1 MEKIKKYFKPIIYFY
16 AILLSYL
23 IIITTLNYFNLIEYK
38 TVSIISFIATII
50 LFVMIGFMIALK
62 SDKKGY
68 INGLI
73 IGGFNIVLFLFLA
86 LILGTHPKINIGIY
100 FLILLLSS
108 TIGGMFGIN
117 YKNKTLYY
125 NL

>member
-1 MEKIKKYFKPIIYFY
+1 MGKIKNYLRGIVYFY
-16 AILLSYL
+16 VLLIIYL
-23 IIITTLNYFNLIEYK
+23 IIITTLNYFNVFSYQTI
-38 TVSIISFIATII
+38 SIINFISMII
-50 LFVMIGFMIALK
+50 LFMVIGFSIAIK
-62 SDKKGY
+62 SQKKGY

-86 LILGTHPKINIGIY
+86 FVLGDAPKLTAGIY

-117 YKNKTLYY
+117 YKTKKMIGY
-125 NL
+125 

>member
-1 MEKIKKYFKPIIYFY
+1 MEKIKRYIKPIIYFY
-16 AILLSYL
+16 VTLLSYL
-23 IIITTLNYFNLIEYK
+23 IVITILNYFNVISYK
-38 TVSIISFIATII
+38 SVSLISFIVII
-50 LFVMIGFMIALK
+50 LLFMMVGFMAALK
-62 SDKKGY
+62 SNKKGY

-86 LILGTHPKINIGIY
+86 FILGTHPKLNILIY

-117 YKNKTLYY
+117 YKNKE
-125 NL
+125 

>member
-1 MEKIKKYFKPIIYFY
+1 MDKINKYFKPLIYFY
-16 AILLSYL
+16 IILFSYL
-23 IIITTLNYFNLIEYK
+23 IIITILNYFNLIGYK
-38 TVSIISFIATII
+38 TLSIISFIVTIALFI
-50 LFVMIGFMIALK
+50 LLGFMAALK
-62 SDKKGY
+62 SNKKGY

-86 LILGTHPKINIGIY
+86 FILGAHPKINVGIY

-117 YKNKTLYY
+117 YKNKEAK
-125 NL
+125 

>member
-1 MEKIKKYFKPIIYFY
+1 MDKINKYFKPLIYFY
-16 AILLSYL
+16 IILFSYL
-23 IIITTLNYFNLIEYK
+23 IIITILNYFNLICYK
-38 TVSIISFIATII
+38 TLSIISFIVTIALFI
-50 LFVMIGFMIALK
+50 LLGFMAALK
-62 SDKKGY
+62 SNKKGY

-86 LILGTHPKINIGIY
+86 FILGTHPKINVGIY

-117 YKNKTLYY
+117 YKNKEAK
-125 NL
+125 

>member
-1 MEKIKKYFKPIIYFY
+1 MDKLKKYIKPIIYFY
-16 AILLSYL
+16 ASLLIYL
-23 IIITTLNYFNLIEYK
+23 IIITTLNYFNIISPK
-38 TVSIISFIATII
+38 VVSLISFIMII
-50 LFVMIGFMIALK
+50 LLFLGIGFMVALR
-62 SDKKGY
+62 SAKKGY

-86 LILGTHPKINIGIY
+86 LILGAHPKLNVGIY

-117 YKNKTLYY
+117 YKNKEAK
-125 NL
+125 

>member
-1 MEKIKKYFKPIIYFY
+1 MGKIKNYLRGIVYFY
-16 AILLSYL
+16 ILLIIYL
-23 IIITTLNYFNLIEYK
+23 IIITTLNYFNVFSYQTI
-38 TVSIISFIATII
+38 SIINFISMII
-50 LFVMIGFMIALK
+50 LFMVIGFSIAIK
-62 SDKKGY
+62 SQKKGY

-86 LILGTHPKINIGIY
+86 FILGDAPKLTAGIY

-117 YKNKTLYY
+117 YKTKKMIGF
-125 NL
+125 

>member
-1 MEKIKKYFKPIIYFY
+1 MEKIKKYFKPILYFY
-16 AILLSYL
+16 VILLSYL
-23 IIITTLNYFNLIEYK
+23 IIITTLNYFNLVSYK
-38 TVSIISFIATII
+38 TISVISFIVVI
-50 LFVMIGFMIALK
+50 LLFMFIGFRVASK

-73 IGGFNIVLFLFLA
+73 IGGFSIILFLFIA
-86 LILGTHPKINIGIY
+86 IILGETPKITSGIY

-117 YKNKTLYY
+117 YKNKAKY
-125 NL
+125 

>member
-1 MEKIKKYFKPIIYFY
+1 MEKIKKYIKPIIYFY
-16 AILLSYL
+16 MILLTYL
-23 IIITTLNYFNLIEYK
+23 VIITTLNYFNVIGYK
-38 TVSIISFIATII
+38 TVSLISFIVTII
-50 LFVMIGFMIALK
+50 LFIAIGFMTALK

-68 INGLI
+68 INGLV

-86 LILGTHPKINIGIY
+86 FILGAHPKLNIGIY

-117 YKNKTLYY
+117 YKNKEAK
-125 NL
+125 